1 MTQEIVPTTAS
12 SLPGSTGHDV
22 PAVHNDGGAVTPPD
36 GLIERLAQK
45 MGLSAA
51 AASVYGA
58 PIEQG
63 GVTVIPVARVR
74 YGFGAGGGS
83 DPKDG
88 STGAGGGGGVI
99 AKPSGYIEIGNGTS
113 KFHRID
119 DPTEILG
126 AVALMIVASGAG
138 MFLVFRG
145 FSKIYRGSGARRR
158 R

>member
-1 MTQEIVPTTAS
+1 MGPEIVPTTPS
-12 SLPGSTGHDV
+12 GSTGHGV
-22 PAVHNDGGAVTPPD
+22 PAVHIDTDATAVPA
-36 GLIERLAQK
+36 GLVERLAQK
-45 MGLSAA
+45 IGLSAA

-74 YGFGAGGGS
+74 YGFGGGGDS
-83 DPKDG
+83 DQNG
-88 STGAGGGGGVI
+88 GGGGGVI

-126 AVALMIVASGAG
+126 AVALMIAASGAG

-145 FSKIYRGSGARRR
+145 FSAIYRGSGARRR
-158 R
+158 